1 MRKMVG
7 LDHQEGWREVGTIDD
22 IPRLGA
28 RVVATARGDVAIFRT
43 AADEIFALDDRCPHK
58 GGPLS
63 QGIVHGR
70 HVTCPLHN
78 WVIDLATGEAV
89 APDRGCTRKVPVQIR
104 DRRVLLYPGP
114 MKDVQ
119 TTCPYCGVGCGVVAT
134 PDGVGGA
141 AIAGDKG
148 HPANFGRLCSKGA
161 ALGETLGLDTRL
173 LHPMVDGARATWD
186 AALDRIA
193 GGLRRTIE
201 RYGPDAVA
209 FYLSGQLL
217 TEDYYAA
224 NKLMKGFIGSANVD
238 TNSRLCMAS
247 SVAGHRRA
255 FGSDTVPGCYEDLDE
270 ADLLVLVGSNAAWC
284 HPVLFQRMVRAR
296 DQRGA
301 RLVTIDV
308 RGTATTESA
317 DLALTIKPGT
327 DSVLFCGLL
336 VHLAGGG
343 FIDHTFARAHTE
355 GFEAA
360 LSAARRIAP
369 DLATLAKKCCAARAD
384 IAAFFDLWAATNRVV
399 TLYSQG
405 VNQSWRGTDK
415 VNAIINCHLAA
426 GRIGIPGAGPFSLTG
441 QPNAMGGREV
451 GGLAN
456 QLAAHMGF
464 SPAEIDRVGRFW
476 GAPRMAQHEGLKA
489 VGMFEAIARG
499 GIKALWVIATN
510 PAVSLPRADA
520 MRAALGKL
528 DLLVISD
535 SVRSTDTIGAG
546 PHVLLPAAAWGEK
559 EGTVTNSERRI
570 SRQRAFAPPAGEAK
584 PDWWAL
590 SEVARRMGFG
600 AAFDYKGPVT
610 IFREHAALSAFENNG
625 TRDFDLGSL
634 AGLSDAD
641 YDALTPLQWPAP
653 IGGAGG
659 TKRMFADGRFFSPS
673 RRASFIAVEEP
684 GLAEAPDADFPF
696 LLNTGRVRDQWHT
709 MTRTGLSP
717 KLASHVPDPFVEVN
731 PDDASKLGLSD
742 DGFGFVCTANGSAVL
757 RVNITAA
764 QVPGR
769 IFVPIHWNDETA
781 GRARVGALV
790 HSFTDPHSGQPDSKA
805 IPADIAPVCFAA
817 HGFVL
822 ARRRMPLPGSS
833 AYAWNA
839 IDGGYAARFAT
850 NEPFAALFEALASGS
865 HGAERVT
872 CDPAKGLFR
881 AALLLR
887 ERLDAVLFFGPEREV
902 PSWSCVAD
910 AWRLERL
917 DAAACRSLLAGRSAS
932 AHFDSSP
939 TICACFGVKS
949 WAILAAIA
957 DGASSTEAIGAR
969 LDAGTNCGSCLPE
982 LRRMIAAAGR
992 AQDKTDAHLPV

>member
-1 MRKMVG
+1 MVG
-7 LDHQEGWREVGTIDD
+7 SDCLGGWRDVGLIED

-28 RVVATARGDVAIFRT
+28 RVVATARGNVAVFRT

-58 GGPLS
+58 AGPLS

-89 APDRGCTRKVPVQIR
+89 APDRGCTRKVPVQVR

-134 PDGVGGA
+134 PDGAGGA
-141 AIAGDKG
+141 AIAGDKS
-148 HPANFGRLCSKGA
+148 HPANFGRLCSKGS
-161 ALGETLGLDTRL
+161 ALGETLGLATRL

-186 AALDRIA
+186 TALDRIA
-193 GGLRRTIE
+193 GGLRQTIE
-201 RYGPDAVA
+201 RHGPDAVA
-209 FYLSGQLL
+209 FYLSGQVL
-217 TEDYYAA
+217 TEDYYVA

-247 SVAGHRRA
+247 SVAGHKRA

-284 HPVLFQRMVRAR
+284 HPVLYQRMVRAR
-296 DQRGA
+296 EQRGA

-317 DLALTIKPGT
+317 DLALTIKPGM
-327 DSVLFCGLL
+327 DAVLFCGLL
-336 VHLAGGG
+336 IYLADGG
-343 FIDHTFARAHTE
+343 FIDHAFARARTA
-355 GFEAA
+355 GFKAA
-360 LSAARRIAP
+360 LAAARKIAP
-369 DLATLAKKCCAARAD
+369 DLATVAKKCSAASAD
-384 IAAFFDLWAATNRVV
+384 IAAFFGLFAATERVV

-405 VNQSWRGTDK
+405 VNQSWQGTDK
-415 VNAIINCHLAA
+415 VNAIINCHLAT
-426 GRIGIPGAGPFSLTG
+426 GRIGIRGAGPFSLTG

-464 SPAEIDRVGRFW
+464 SAAEIERVGRFW
-476 GAPRMAQHEGLKA
+476 GAPRLAQREGLKA
-489 VGMFEAIARG
+489 VAMFDAIARG
-499 GIKALWVIATN
+499 GIKALWIMATN
-510 PAVSLPRADA
+510 PAVSLPCADHA
-520 MRAALGKL
+520 RAALSKL

-535 SVRSTDTIGAG
+535 NVHSTDTIGAG
-546 PHVLLPAAAWGEK
+546 PHVLLPATAWGEK
-559 EGTVTNSERRI
+559 DGTVTNSERRI

-584 PDWWAL
+584 PDWWAVA
-590 SEVARRMGFG
+590 EVATRMGFG
-600 AAFDYKGPVT
+600 AAFDYAGPAA

-625 TRDFDLGSL
+625 TRDFDLGGL
-634 AGLSDAD
+634 AGLSDTD
-641 YDALTPLQWPAP
+641 YDALAPLQWPAP
-653 IGGAGG
+653 VGGAGG

-673 RRASFIAVEEP
+673 RRARFIAIKEP
-684 GLAEAPDADFPF
+684 ALAEAPDAGFPF
-696 LLNTGRVRDQWHT
+696 LMNTGRVRDQWHT

-717 KLASHVPDPFVEVN
+717 KLASHMPDPFVEVN
-731 PDDASKLGLSD
+731 PDDASRLGLGD
-742 DGFGFVCTANGSAVL
+742 DGFALVSTAHANAVL
-757 RVNITAA
+757 RVNITSA

-805 IPADIAPVCFAA
+805 VPAALARVCFSA

-822 ARRRMPLPGSS
+822 ARTRMPLPGDTVF
-833 AYAWNA
+833 AWTA
-839 IDGGYAARFAT
+839 IEDGFAARFAT
-850 NEPFAALFEALASGS
+850 NESFAALLETF
-865 HGAERVT
+865 VT
-872 CDPAKGLFR
+872 RSPATKQTSYDDPAKGIFR
-881 AALLLR
+881 AALILR
-887 ERLDAVLFFGPEREV
+887 GKLDMVLFFGREGEV
-902 PSWSCVAD
+902 PPWNGLAE

-917 DAAACRSLLAGRSAS
+917 DGVACRALLAGESKSAD
-932 AHFDSSP
+932 FDASS
-939 TICACFGVKS
+939 TICACFGVKAR
-949 WAILAAIA
+949 AILAAIA
-957 DGASSTEAIGAR
+957 DGACSTQAVGAR

-982 LRRMIAAAGR
+982 LRRMIAAARTHGKSN
-992 AQDKTDAHLPV
+992 ADLPV